1 MDEYLSNEA
10 FDVFVLELLGEN
22 LVFKSRLV
30 FDFYHSAAGIPSN
43 NGLIKGILNKTVC
56 TSRIERVL
64 LRNDTKSFSEFL
76 EKEFIFEQFKYRM
89 IISSSFLFI
98 EARILFLFL
107 ASLTPCVVGL
117 WFKFHSAFN
126 LIVLNLIANLKL
138 RF

>member
-107 ASLTPCVVGL
+107 ASLTL
-117 WFKFHSAFN
+117 
-126 LIVLNLIANLKL
+126 
-138 RF
+138 